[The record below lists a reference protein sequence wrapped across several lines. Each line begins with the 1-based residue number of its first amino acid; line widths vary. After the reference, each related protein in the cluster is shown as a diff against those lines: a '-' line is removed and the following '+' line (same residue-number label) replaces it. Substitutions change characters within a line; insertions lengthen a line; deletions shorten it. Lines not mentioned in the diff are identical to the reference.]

1 MLLKSGASV
10 PYWQVTSLEE
20 RAYDVADM
28 PMEGEMDSTFFLTK
42 EKNFIPHTYPC
53 RTAYIAERRG
63 KEIAELPFPDWRKA
77 RNILPGGSPFLDLS
91 GFWFRATHIQGW
103 ARTAI
108 NAMDA
113 GPFARDP

>member
-77 RNILPGGSPFLDLS
+77 RNILPGGSPFRPRPGMPWTRSSL
-91 GFWFRATHIQGW
+91 RPI
-103 ARTAI
+103 
-108 NAMDA
+108 
-113 GPFARDP
+113 